1 MQHQAQ
7 CRAVFYCRTQA
18 LEYIENNLHWTL
30 DIVFREDRPR
40 SKEKNGIHN
49 PGPIRR
55 FVLFII
61 KLLKAYYHRSMK
73 RIRSK
78 IGRNLETE
86 IPVILAVLK
95 VLYDNDMMDAIDELA
110 K

>member
-1 MQHQAQ
+1 VQYHAQ
-7 CRAVFYCRTQA
+7 CGTVFYCRTQA

-49 PGPIRR
+49 PGLIRR

-78 IGRNLETE
+78 IGRNLESE

>member
-49 PGPIRR
+49 LGLIRR

-78 IGRNLETE
+78 IGRN
-86 IPVILAVLK
+86 
-95 VLYDNDMMDAIDELA
+95 YDNDMMDAIDELA